1 MNPCQGH
8 ILELKLAAIQALEY
22 NDFWLIF
29 GEGRHPEFDK
39 LLTTKLSP
47 FLSSWAPRP
56 FFLSHLDT
64 KLNIMMGLQR
74 HAYAYWKTH
83 ASQFSRNFY
92 FRGYS
97 GWALRLAQIA
107 FFIAGVRGDVKR
119 LCKATSTA
127 EQERIWQKKIRPV
140 FLNKVM
146 VKLFLGNP

>member
-1 MNPCQGH
+1 
-8 ILELKLAAIQALEY
+8 
-22 NDFWLIF
+22 
-29 GEGRHPEFDK
+29 
-39 LLTTKLSP
+39 
-47 FLSSWAPRP
+47 
-56 FFLSHLDT
+56 
-64 KLNIMMGLQR
+64 MGLQR

-140 FLNKVM
+140 FLNKAM
-146 VKLFLGNP
+146 VKLFLGNSQVLSFLSPHALVYNFGKLIRAF